1 MQSNKEEPKKLER
14 LTLMAGTVHTEA
26 NKVEE
31 AGAKVA
37 EPEPDLKGKK
47 LSWGKLRQFDSFHL
61 EAGRITNI
69 NYHGMKDGWTK
80 TLALAFQSI
89 GVVYGDIGTSPL
101 YVYSSTFTDGIKK
114 KDDILGVLS
123 LILYTL
129 IFIPLIKYVFIVLW
143 ANDDGDGGTFA
154 LYSLISRHVKISLI
168 PNQQAEDAMLS
179 NYKLETPSRK
189 LKRAQW
195 IKHKLESSKMLQIV
209 LFLFTILATSMIIGD
224 GVLTPA
230 ISVLSAVSGI
240 KVKAASLSQGQIAL
254 ISIVILVLLF
264 SVQRFGTDKVGYAF
278 APIIVLWFT
287 LIGGIGVYNLVKYDV
302 GVLRAFN
309 PKYIVDYFRRNGK
322 KAWTSLGGIVLCIT
336 GTEAMFADLSHFSVR
351 AIQISFSAV
360 LFPAVSLAYIGQAS
374 YLTKFPE
381 EVDNTFYKS
390 IPGPLFWPS
399 FIIAIA
405 AAIIA
410 SQAMI
415 SGAFSIIQQS
425 QGLSCFPRV
434 RVVHTSTEYEGQVYI
449 PEINYTLMVASV
461 LVTGIFRST
470 TNIGNAYGIAVVSVM
485 LITTALVTLVML
497 LIWKTSIWWISLFL
511 IVIGGIEA
519 IYLSAVLSKFIKGGF
534 LPLAFAFFLMLI
546 MGIWHYV
553 HVKHYNFELENKV
566 SSNYI
571 QELALDRNI
580 TRIPGIGLLYSEL
593 VQGIPPIF
601 RLFMEKIPSIHSVFV
616 FVSVKRLPISKVEPH
631 ERFLFRQLEPR
642 EFRLFK
648 CVVRYGYK
656 DAIEAAKD
664 FEKTLIRELKEFIYH
679 EFFIQEGGSPL
690 QNAPLEEPVT
700 EATESNQ
707 RRAGSNTIHADE
719 TLKPQG
725 SAGNSS
731 GSILPANSNRSANS
745 SGRRV
750 GALIPAIEEEKQYIQ
765 KEMEKG
771 VVYLLGE
778 TEMIAKPN
786 SSIIKRVVVNN
797 IYHFIRR
804 NFRQGDEAMSIP
816 KARLLKVGVTYE
828 I

>member
-1 MQSNKEEPKKLER
+1 MTAAVKREAKQEEDGAVAE
-14 LTLMAGTVHTEA
+14 TEA
-26 NKVEE
+26 D
-31 AGAKVA
+31 
-37 EPEPDLKGKK
+37 PKGKK
-47 LSWGKLRQFDSFHL
+47 LSWGKLRGIDSFNF
-61 EAGRITNI
+61 EAGRIPNI
-69 NYHGMKDGWTK
+69 HDHGIKVGWTS
-80 TLALAFQSI
+80 TFSLAFQSI

-101 YVYSSTFTDGIKK
+101 YVYSSTFIDGIKE

-129 IFIPLIKYVFIVLW
+129 IIIPLIKYVFIVLW

-179 NYKLETPSRK
+179 NYRLETPSK
-189 LKRAQW
+189 SLKRAQW
-195 IKHKLESSKMLQIV
+195 IKNKLESRKSLQIG
-209 LFLFTILATSMIIGD
+209 LLLITILATSMIIGD

-240 KVKAASLSQGQIAL
+240 KEKATSLSQGQIAL
-254 ISIVILVLLF
+254 ISIVILVLVF
-264 SVQRFGTDKVGYAF
+264 SVQRFGTDKVGYTF
-278 APIIVLWFT
+278 APIIVLWFS

-302 GVLRAFN
+302 RVLRAFN

-351 AIQISFSAV
+351 AIQISFTAV

-381 EVDNTFYKS
+381 EVHDTFYKS

-434 RVVHTSTEYEGQVYI
+434 RVVHTSAEYEGQVYI
-449 PEINYTLMVASV
+449 PEINYALMVASV

-470 TNIGNAYGIAVVSVM
+470 THIGNAYGIAVVSVM

-497 LIWKTSIWWISLFL
+497 LIWKTSIWWISLF
-511 IVIGGIEA
+511 VITVGGVEA
-519 IYLSAVLSKFIKGGF
+519 IYLSAVLSKFVKGGF
-534 LPLAFAFFLMLI
+534 LPLAFAFFLMVI

-553 HVKHYNFELENKV
+553 HVQHYKFELENKV
-566 SSNYI
+566 SSNFI
-571 QELALDRNI
+571 QDLASDRSI

-601 RLFMEKIPSIHSVFV
+601 RQFIDKIPSIHSVFV
-616 FVSVKRLPISKVEPH
+616 FVSVKHIPISKVEPH

-648 CVVRYGYK
+648 CVVRYGYR
-656 DAIEAAKD
+656 DAKETAMD
-664 FEKTLIRELKEFIYH
+664 FEKSLIKQLKEFVYH
-679 EFFIQEGGSPL
+679 EFFIREGNQSFPNC
-690 QNAPLEEPVT
+690 QLEEPGT
-700 EATESNQ
+700 ETTETN
-707 RRAGSNTIHADE
+707 RRIARMAPDE

-725 SAGNSS
+725 SAGSDSS
-731 GSILPANSNRSANS
+731 GSIRPANSNRSGNS
-745 SGRRV
+745 SGIRAA
-750 GALIPAIEEEKQYIQ
+750 ALIPAIEEEKQFIQ
-765 KEMEKG
+765 KEMERG

-778 TEMIAKPN
+778 TEMVAKPS
-786 SSIIKRVVVNN
+786 SSIIKRAVVNN
-797 IYHFIRR
+797 MYQFIKR

-816 KARLLKVGVTYE
+816 KSRLLKVGVTYE